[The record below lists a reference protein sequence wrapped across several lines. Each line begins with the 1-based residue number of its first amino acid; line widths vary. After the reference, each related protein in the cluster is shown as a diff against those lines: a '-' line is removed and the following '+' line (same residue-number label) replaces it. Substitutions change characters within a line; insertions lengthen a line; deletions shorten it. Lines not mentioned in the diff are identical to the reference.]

1 MIGDSP
7 YLDPH
12 VASAYARLA
21 APSQFVLPARDLVGL
36 LYVPIGATVL
46 DVGSGTGVVAA
57 ALARAVGAA
66 GRVIAAD
73 PSAAML
79 SAVRPQSPVHAV
91 VARMPGLPF
100 PKAAFDAV
108 TASFVISHLVS
119 YADGLADMSRICKP
133 GGHVGVTAWG
143 TLPNPAGGLWK
154 QVAMTTEGGEPLSEA
169 FRSAIPWDEWLSHT
183 DNLEH
188 ALREAR
194 LTDVAVVRRDFVV
207 SVSAADYVAMKGA
220 TVEGTLL
227 RRILTIERW
236 HQFTH
241 EVTEAFRTGF
251 GDVVEFTR
259 DFLIGTGTKA

>member
-1 MIGDSP
+1 
-7 YLDPH
+7 
-12 VASAYARLA
+12 
-21 APSQFVLPARDLVGL
+21 
-36 LYVPIGATVL
+36 
-46 DVGSGTGVVAA
+46 
-57 ALARAVGAA
+57 
-66 GRVIAAD
+66 
-73 PSAAML
+73 
-79 SAVRPQSPVHAV
+79 
-91 VARMPGLPF
+91 MPGLPF

-241 EVTEAFRTGF
+241 EVTEAFHPRSVTSSNSHGTF
-251 GDVVEFTR
+251 PSAPALR
-259 DFLIGTGTKA
+259 HQLQSPLGTGSFTCVRWPSSSSQG